1 MNDQQLSFLSA
12 EPAAFD
18 VNAVDAAFIRSVPL
32 DAGSVGAALAQRS
45 VDDWVL
51 GLGFTNWKTLIDH
64 ALQTSHFELYA
75 SEDGCLGLRKH
86 GYRYA
91 PIPRLPE
98 GGSAYIQ
105 QRLLM
110 IAAVRNAGLD
120 RQEKMVTANPHF
132 AHKCVIEN
140 GYCDLTVKQG
150 VHVIRAGLQVDD
162 LNFDDCPGQY
172 IQLVKQLEGLL
183 LSAGVQNDVHLASG
197 CKSLAA
203 HIVRI
208 ALGVC

>member
-1 MNDQQLSFLSA
+1 MTDQQLSFLSA

-18 VNAVDAAFIRSVPL
+18 VNAVDDALIRSVPL
-32 DAGSVGAALAQRS
+32 DGGTVGAALAQRA

-51 GLGFTNWKTLIDH
+51 GLGFTNWKSLIDH

-75 SEDGCLGLRKH
+75 SEDGWLGLRKH

-91 PIPRLPE
+91 PIPRLPA
-98 GGSAYIQ
+98 GGSAYVQ
-105 QRLLM
+105 QRLLV
-110 IAAVRNAGLD
+110 IASARNAALD
-120 RQEKMVTANPHF
+120 RQEKMVAANAHF

-162 LNFDDCPGQY
+162 LNFDDCPGQS
-172 IQLVKQLEGLL
+172 IQLVKQLEHVL
-183 LSAGVQNDVHLASG
+183 LSAGVQNDAHLTSG

-203 HIVRI
+203 HIVRL
-208 ALGVC
+208 ALGVR